1 MAKVAIQG
9 GVKNYLGNQK
19 TVGNVP
25 LKWQSGPDAP
35 DTELAYITKAE
46 KNLLLKKDLHGS
58 LKNGPN
64 TGPEGI
70 MSLDSQGD
78 KGEYGNTGQGYG
90 DRQTSDKSAE
100 DVSASRNRTAA
111 DKKQRR
117 DLLTGKLGYQNDPNN
132 QNRTKAEL
140 GKAYTKGAYDSFGF
154 GTRLGMYDK
163 QYKAGFIDRKIEK
176 KKKAIRDYIASKYTQ
191 NPHMDID
198 EIMEGITGSYDPATQ
213 TFGTYDFTS
222 GLNKGTT
229 FDINNYGKGTQ
240 LGPFGLSTT
249 GATGK
254 PLGTNYLDTT
264 TDLTSNFANSK
275 IPSFGKAVMGYVDP
289 ININTL
295 KSTLNRINQL
305 DDIALSGVTQTK
317 INDYYDK
324 SMGRGKYDIFGGGDG
339 DGQQSFIPI
348 DYNTGAASVEA
359 VEPYTND
366 FTYRGD
372 GIQNVGRNVT
382 DATYAADGG
391 IMGTRARRAFGGI
404 MDRVTGR
411 KAYGLGSIFKSVGK
425 AVKGVAKAAGKV
437 LKSDVGKMALMAAGA
452 YYAPAMFGG
461 TTGFGAGSTYGNFAR
476 GIMSPNLIGP
486 MTKAGSLGRTL
497 GNFAI
502 NNKALTAGIVGL
514 GGLSLFGREAKPNED
529 IGMGER
535 GGPLLNS
542 QGDGSQG
549 SIAREIQE
557 AYASGDSERIAQLQK
572 FYGYKLPALN
582 AVQDLSLPSSL
593 PYPNY
598 AEGGRIGFNT
608 GKIVPPVE
616 MPDPME
622 RMLKNMTPEEK
633 AKFQMMLKI
642 NAARMPEY
650 KPDPNA
656 IPPVEMPTYP
666 RTNRAEGGLMD
677 LGGMEKDYRNDG
689 GFVPI
694 GEYEKKDDVPARLSV
709 NEFVFTA
716 DAVRGAGGGDIDKG
730 AEIMENVMKN
740 LEDGGQMSKES
751 QGNTGAQEMFSVS
764 QRLGEVL

>member
-1 MAKVAIQG
+1 MSITRLKQARQMRKGGGVMGSNAGSMLVAPTADGTRPGYFGPDDGHAGEMGSKGFGSDYSGGSLSGGGEGISDEGAKRALADNRNTLATNLSAAKAQKEQQAKAAQAKQAAIQ
-9 GVKNYLGNQK
+9 
-19 TVGNVP
+19 
-25 LKWQSGPDAP
+25 
-35 DTELAYITKAE
+35 
-46 KNLLLKKDLHGS
+46 KDLAARRGVTPAAYS
-58 LKNGPN
+58 YGKKINPYDFSKGPR
-64 TGPEGI
+64 GPIGFMDAGI
-70 MSLDSQGD
+70 MTAKSLYNKYQNNRIRNLMMKGD
-78 KGEYGNTGQGYG
+78 IEI
-90 DRQTSDKSAE
+90 DP
-100 DVSASRNRTAA
+100 V
-111 DKKQRR
+111 
-117 DLLTGKLGYQNDPNN
+117 TGKYVQSVDVNGNIINP
-132 QNRTKAEL
+132 
-140 GKAYTKGAYDSFGF
+140 GAG
-154 GTRLGMYDK
+154 GMEK
-163 QYKAGFIDRKIEK
+163 QIQTI
-176 KKKAIRDYIASKYTQ
+176 
-191 NPHMDID
+191 PID
-198 EIMEGITGSYDPATQ
+198 EPY
-213 TFGTYDFTS
+213 S
-222 GLNKGTT
+222 G
-229 FDINNYGKGTQ
+229 F
-240 LGPFGLSTT
+240 F
-249 GATGK
+249 
-254 PLGTNYLDTT
+254 
-264 TDLTSNFANSK
+264 
-275 IPSFGKAVMGYVDP
+275 
-289 ININTL
+289 
-295 KSTLNRINQL
+295 KSRVFPN
-305 DDIALSGVTQTK
+305 
-317 INDYYDK
+317 
-324 SMGRGKYDIFGGGDG
+324 DG
-339 DGQQSFIPI
+339 DGIELYVPPI
-348 DYNTGAASVEA
+348 NYNTGALKAEVEE
-359 VEPYTND
+359 VEPYDQFSYNEEAFGRGGESADVRRASYD
-366 FTYRGD
+366 FNEG
-372 GIQNVGRNVT
+372 GR
-382 DATYAADGG
+382 AGGG

-529 IGMGER
+529 IGMRER

-549 SIAREIQE
+549 SISREIQE

-572 FYGYKLPALN
+572 YYNYMLPSQD
-582 AVQDLSLPSSL
+582 AVQDLNLPSSL

-666 RTNRAEGGLMD
+666 RTNRAEGGLLDM
-677 LGGMEKDYRNDG
+677 GGMEKDYRNDG